1 MTNRKLH
8 LACIAVS
15 LLALGLP
22 CALGAQSFTL
32 AVIPDAQN
40 YSDYRYQTTSN
51 PPFFMDQA
59 GIFYRQTEYV
69 AANASSAG
77 GDIAFAI
84 FLGDLV
90 NNYAS
95 RPSEWIVAEAAVSKL
110 DGVLPFGIIPGN
122 HDYDRT
128 WKDPKDKKARIDG
141 GKAFDAYFGPQSRH
155 FAGRPWY
162 GGSFDG
168 GLDSWS
174 TFDAGGRTFLFLGLE
189 LEASDAVIA
198 WAQGILDAHP
208 GMPTILATHEFL
220 SSADEPREPG
230 RAMRLKASYRAG
242 LGNNS
247 ADELWSKLITKNE
260 DIFLV
265 LCGHHYNGA
274 GQGEGMRVDAD
285 EAGFPVYQLLSDY
298 QGRTELQ
305 RRHGIFRFPGRCG
318 DGWMRLMT
326 FDLGK
331 REIRVR
337 TYSTELGRYETDH
350 DSEFAIELGKDWER
364 RFRL

>member
-1 MTNRKLH
+1 MEILKPRRAA
-8 LACIAVS
+8 LALI
-15 LLALGLP
+15 ALGLGGI
-22 CALGAQSFTL
+22 LWAQAFTL

-40 YSDYRYQTTSN
+40 YTSYRYQTTSS

-69 AANASSAG
+69 AANAASAG

-84 FLGDLV
+84 FLGDFV
-90 NNYAS
+90 NDYAS
-95 RPSEWIVAEAAVSKL
+95 QPSEWERAEVAVSKL
-110 DGVLPFGIIPGN
+110 DGVLPFGLIPGN

-128 WKDPKDKKARIDG
+128 WQDPKDKKGRIDG
-141 GKAFDAYFGPQSRH
+141 GETFGRYFGPKSVH
-155 FAGRPWY
+155 FADKPWY
-162 GGSFDG
+162 GGSFNG

-174 TFDAGGRTFLFLGLE
+174 TFEAGGATFLFLGLE
-189 LEASDAVIA
+189 LEPSDAAIA
-198 WAQGILDAHP
+198 WAQGVLDGHR
-208 GMPTILATHEFL
+208 GTPTILATHEFL

-247 ADELWSKLITKNE
+247 ADQLWKKLIAKNPA
-260 DIFLV
+260 IFLV

-274 GQGEGMRVDAD
+274 SQGEGMRVDTD

-305 RRHGIFRFPGRCG
+305 KGRGVPRFPGHGG
-318 DGWMRLMT
+318 DGWMRLMD

-337 TYSTELGRYETDH
+337 TYSTELKRYETDW
-350 DSEFAIELGKDWER
+350 DSEFTIMLGKDWEAR
-364 RFRL
+364 TVIGK